1 MHSVD
6 KNDSKEIYKRL
17 CEINSVLF
25 YFLFSKEY
33 IYIWINNNGINVSPQ
48 NMDNNIIHSV
58 LEWFL
63 KDMNLKTGE
72 TAAENSEEYIT
83 S

>member
-33 IYIWINNNGINVSPQ
+33 MYIWINNNGINVSPQ

-58 LEWFL
+58 LEWY
-63 KDMNLKTGE
+63 LKTGE